1 MRRKCP
7 ETQGKQG
14 SGAGLEKSRDF
25 GRGDGRGSGGLVG
38 VVFLL
43 SST

>member
-1 MRRKCP
+1 MMSWAIVLSC
-7 ETQGKQG
+7 GAI
-14 SGAGLEKSRDF
+14 GAGLEKSRDF